1 MIGTTSD
8 VCGNMSATIS
18 MNTVRANKVVI
29 TNVILSPASEGRKK
43 DSRDRTGEKKKKKNR
58 KETKKLASSSD
69 L

>member
-18 MNTVRANKVVI
+18 MNTVSANKVVI

-43 DSRDRTGEKKKKKNR
+43 DSRDRTGEKKKKKEQKRN
-58 KETKKLASSSD
+58 KKIS
-69 L
+69 

>member
-18 MNTVRANKVVI
+18 MNTVSANKVVI

-43 DSRDRTGEKKKKKNR
+43 DSRDRTGEKKKKK
-58 KETKKLASSSD
+58 K
-69 L
+69 

>member
-18 MNTVRANKVVI
+18 INTVSANKVVI

-43 DSRDRTGEKKKKKNR
+43 DSRDRTGEKKKKKR
-58 KETKKLASSSD
+58 IEKKQKN
-69 L
+69 

>member
-18 MNTVRANKVVI
+18 MKTVRANKVVI

-43 DSRDRTGEKKKKKNR
+43 DSRDRTGEKKKKK
-58 KETKKLASSSD
+58 E
-69 L
+69 

>member
-18 MNTVRANKVVI
+18 MKTVSANKVVI

-43 DSRDRTGEKKKKKNR
+43 DSRDRTGEKKKKK
-58 KETKKLASSSD
+58 E
-69 L
+69 

>member
-18 MNTVRANKVVI
+18 MKTVRANKVVI

-43 DSRDRTGEKKKKKNR
+43 DSRDRTGEKKKKKR
-58 KETKKLASSSD
+58 IEKKQKN
-69 L
+69 

>member
-43 DSRDRTGEKKKKKNR
+43 DSRDRTGEKRKKK
-58 KETKKLASSSD
+58 E
-69 L
+69 

>member
-18 MNTVRANKVVI
+18 MKTVSANKVVI

-43 DSRDRTGEKKKKKNR
+43 DSRDRTGEKKKKKR
-58 KETKKLASSSD
+58 IEKKQKN
-69 L
+69 

>member
-18 MNTVRANKVVI
+18 MNTVSANKVVI

-43 DSRDRTGEKKKKKNR
+43 DSRDRTGEKKKKKR
-58 KETKKLASSSD
+58 IEKKQKN
-69 L
+69 

>member
-43 DSRDRTGEKKKKKNR
+43 DSRDRTGEKKRIEKKQKN
-58 KETKKLASSSD
+58 
-69 L
+69 